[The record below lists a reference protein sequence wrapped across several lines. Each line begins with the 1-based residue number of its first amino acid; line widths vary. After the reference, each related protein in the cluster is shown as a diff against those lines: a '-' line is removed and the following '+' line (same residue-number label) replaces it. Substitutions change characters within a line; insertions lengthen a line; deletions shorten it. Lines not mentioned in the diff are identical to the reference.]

1 MKTLVLG
8 LGNPILGDDGV
19 GIYTARAVRER
30 LKGRVGVD
38 IKEVSLGGLRLM
50 EEILG
55 YDRVIIVDAT
65 ITGRG
70 AVGEIYRI
78 SPQNLKGTL
87 HLSSPHDL
95 NFTTALELGRIYAPE
110 DVPKEIVIYAIE
122 VAENLTFAEELS
134 GKVKTAGLKTA
145 EMITN
150 ELNEQI

>member
-19 GIYTARAVRER
+19 GIYTVRAVRER

-38 IKEVSLGGLRLM
+38 IKEASLGGLRLM

-55 YDRVIIVDAT
+55 YDRVIIVDAI

-70 AVGEIYRI
+70 AVGEIYRF

-95 NFTTALELGRIYAPE
+95 NFTTALELGRIYAPD

-150 ELNEQI
+150 ELNE

>member
-8 LGNPILGDDGV
+8 FGNPILGDDGV
-19 GIYTARAVRER
+19 GIYTVRAVRER

-38 IKEVSLGGLRLM
+38 IKEASLGGLRLM

-55 YDRVIIVDAT
+55 YDRVIIVDAI

-70 AVGEIYRI
+70 AVGEIYRF

-95 NFTTALELGRIYAPE
+95 NFTTALELGRIYAPD

-150 ELNEQI
+150 ELNE

>member
-1 MKTLVLG
+1 LKTLILG

-19 GIYTARAVRER
+19 GIYTVRAVRER

-55 YDRVIIVDAT
+55 YDRVIIVDA
-65 ITGRG
+65 IMTGRG
-70 AVGEIYRI
+70 AVGEIYRV

-95 NFTTALELGRIYAPE
+95 NFTTALELGRVYAPE
-110 DVPKEIVIYAIE
+110 DVPKEIIIYAIE
-122 VAENLTFAEELS
+122 VVENLIFAEELS
-134 GKVKTAGLKTA
+134 SEVKTAGLKA
-145 EMITN
+145 VEMIVR
-150 ELNEQI
+150 ELNE

>member
-1 MKTLVLG
+1 LKTLVLG

-19 GIYTARAVRER
+19 GIYTVRAVRER

-38 IKEVSLGGLRLM
+38 IKEASLGGLRLM

-55 YDRVIIVDAT
+55 YDRVIIVDAI

-70 AVGEIYRI
+70 AVGEIYRF

-95 NFTTALELGRIYAPE
+95 NFTTALELGRIYAPD

-150 ELNEQI
+150 ELNE

>member
-1 MKTLVLG
+1 M
-8 LGNPILGDDGV
+8 GNPILGDDGV
-19 GIYTARAVRER
+19 GIYTVRAVRER
-30 LKGRVGVD
+30 LKGSVGVD
-38 IKEVSLGGLRLM
+38 VKEVSLGGLRLM

-55 YDRVIIVDAT
+55 YDRVIIVDAI

-70 AVGEIYRI
+70 VVGEIYRF
-78 SPQNLKGTL
+78 SPQNLKGAL

-95 NFTTALELGRIYAPE
+95 NFATALELGRVYAPE